1 MATTPITTSGQS
13 ISLKVAM
20 TNAFKYPGL
29 VDFDR
34 VWVNDVKGVV
44 LGVGNSG
51 KRTVLLS
58 SADFSDVISEG
69 DSSICKAW
77 TKEDLSVWLSSNY
90 TYSDYLEQQ
99 GEGTI
104 QISFTV
110 EGEEYSGT
118 ATNDAEALALAI
130 LQLL

>member
-1 MATTPITTSGQS
+1 MTS
-13 ISLKVAM
+13 
-20 TNAFKYPGL
+20 AFKYPGL

-51 KRTVLLS
+51 KRTVLLD

-69 DSSICKAW
+69 DSSIYKAW

-104 QISFTV
+104 QISFTI
-110 EGEEYSGT
+110 EGESYSGT

>member
-51 KRTVLLS
+51 KRTVLLD
-58 SADFSDVISEG
+58 SADFSDVISE
-69 DSSICKAW
+69 
-77 TKEDLSVWLSSNY
+77 
-90 TYSDYLEQQ
+90 
-99 GEGTI
+99 
-104 QISFTV
+104 
-110 EGEEYSGT
+110 
-118 ATNDAEALALAI
+118 
-130 LQLL
+130 